1 VRLSQRSLSTLFTS
15 SILCNFLLRAGV
27 ANTGR
32 VCAGAGPKE
41 GKVLE
46 RLCRTRPRH
55 IPFLPAFLRP
65 RALPLGSVRDLGH
78 WMAGS
83 REDGVHAGG
92 CFRCGGHHFARECT
106 LPKKYPHAFLPA
118 PTTALGNAGR
128 WAGAIIVMGRTTHP
142 ATAPKRC
149 ATSPRSRAQ
158 LWSLSSRYFRICST
172 LACIAADANLIDSF
186 VGARA
191 PYWE

>member
-1 VRLSQRSLSTLFTS
+1 V
-15 SILCNFLLRAGV
+15 
-27 ANTGR
+27 
-32 VCAGAGPKE
+32 PKE

-46 RLCRTRPRH
+46 RLCRTRSRH
-55 IPFLPAFLRP
+55 LPFLPAFLRP
-65 RALPLGSVRDLGH
+65 RALPLGSLRDLGH

-149 ATSPRSRAQ
+149 AISPRSRAQ
-158 LWSLSSRYFRICST
+158 LWSLSSRYFRNMLRLSRALPLMQTSST
-172 LACIAADANLIDSF
+172 RSLALVHRTGNDMRSMWRAGSRRDTVSTAPAQAADR
-186 VGARA
+186 AR
-191 PYWE
+191 YEV